1 VLDNLTLLE
10 QLTKNPAV
18 QSNAAYLF
26 APQQAW
32 LTHAYGLPDP
42 DSRRPPD
49 AGYNPPFGATVFF
62 HLPDNYDGNTP
73 ATIQFADTQGK
84 VIRNIPLH
92 LATAKE
98 KQDKEKATAGQYGI
112 RLENVSPE
120 PEYPEKTSAEKIQEK
135 EAKLAAAEPGMNKL
149 QWDLRYPY
157 ATEVKG
163 FLAPIAAG
171 GLEDTVEGPVVT
183 PGTYTVTLD
192 YGGQK
197 SQQSLTVALDPR
209 IQAKP
214 EDLQTRLALTLKI
227 RSDLD
232 MLDKDINEA
241 IEARDKL
248 QQAVSS
254 HSAADA
260 QSTSVLAGVSRDMEA
275 VVQLTARGSEWP
287 LLYGTKL
294 RDHLAYLAA
303 EIGMSYGAP
312 TAAQQT
318 VFKQLDQET
327 TQARQKLEA
336 DLAKANK

>member
-1 VLDNLTLLE
+1 
-10 QLTKNPAV
+10 
-18 QSNAAYLF
+18 
-26 APQQAW
+26 
-32 LTHAYGLPDP
+32 
-42 DSRRPPD
+42 
-49 AGYNPPFGATVFF
+49 
-62 HLPDNYDGNTP
+62 
-73 ATIQFADTQGK
+73 
-84 VIRNIPLH
+84 
-92 LATAKE
+92 
-98 KQDKEKATAGQYGI
+98 
-112 RLENVSPE
+112 
-120 PEYPEKTSAEKIQEK
+120 
-135 EAKLAAAEPGMNKL
+135 MNKL

-197 SQQSLTVALDPR
+197 SQQNLTVALDPR

-214 EDLQTRLALTLKI
+214 EDLQARLALTLKI
-227 RSDLD
+227 HSDLD
-232 MLDKDINEA
+232 TLDKDINEA
-241 IEARDKL
+241 VEARDRL

-254 HSAADA
+254 HSATDA
-260 QSTSVLAGVSRDMEA
+260 QATSVLAELSRDIDA
-275 VVQLTARGSEWP
+275 VVQLKARGSEWP

-303 EIGMSYGAP
+303 EIGLSYGAP
-312 TAAQQT
+312 TAGQEA

-336 DLAKANK
+336 DLAKANKAAAQTTDHS